1 MTNFIEKLKQV
12 AAGRSTSVYFDKCP
26 DTEYGDIV
34 TKETVRCVAES
45 CHETNGKFWATASN
59 CFDELV
65 AVAEAAEHLVGPHNL
80 GKTIDTKIA
89 FTGAIS
95 GVMQGSALTDLVKA
109 IAALRQKVEGEGG

>member
-65 AVAEAAEHLVGPHNL
+65 AVAEAADDWVHSYKASG
-80 GKTIDTKIA
+80 
-89 FTGAIS
+89 FTDFKVEAANEAIE
-95 GVMQGSALTDLVKA
+95 K
-109 IAALRQKVEGEGG
+109 LRQKVEGGGG